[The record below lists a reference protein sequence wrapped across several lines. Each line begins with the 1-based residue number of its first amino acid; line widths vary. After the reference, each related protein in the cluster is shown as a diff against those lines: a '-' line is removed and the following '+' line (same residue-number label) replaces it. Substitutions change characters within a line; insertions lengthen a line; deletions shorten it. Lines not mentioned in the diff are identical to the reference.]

1 MTSEAETQLLVAVV
15 ECVDPAVI
23 RENNKLRK
31 IRIYQHDALKFESP
45 SRLND
50 EGGDGRGGGD
60 QLLKDTSSF
69 YSAFTEFT
77 VRGVILEKIGAGAAR
92 DVEEDENSNDER
104 RRKIKSAKVELYDA
118 HSCKFVVITESSSR
132 TIVDR
137 FGTRFRCNVSDLI
150 WSSSSIVE
158 MEEENKIT
166 NPLGDDAKEED
177 KPPLLTI
184 MGRYFPYDPI
194 NGMDFA
200 GKKICVNEIQ
210 NNQVDGTGLNVWDAA
225 ILLARYLEL
234 FPEKVCSKSVL
245 ELGSGCGLVGIAAGL
260 LGAKEVVLTDLEYS
274 LPLMEDNVQR
284 NIKQV
289 RESNCETITCRM
301 CDWFD
306 PTSLDTFGFSSS
318 SKKAVVSNVVKEEES
333 SLSLFPDVILIADCV
348 WLEELV
354 DPLLRTLDALAGFG
368 TKVIVSYQRRGK
380 DTHDK
385 FWSGLHNTFGSV
397 LDVDADKIFSYG
409 LDKPN
414 IFYLL
419 ECEK

>member
-92 DVEEDENSNDER
+92 DVEEDENNNDER

-225 ILLARYLEL
+225 ILLWVY
-234 FPEKVCSKSVL
+234 
-245 ELGSGCGLVGIAAGL
+245 IA
-260 LGAKEVVLTDLEYS
+260 
-274 LPLMEDNVQR
+274 
-284 NIKQV
+284 
-289 RESNCETITCRM
+289 
-301 CDWFD
+301 
-306 PTSLDTFGFSSS
+306 
-318 SKKAVVSNVVKEEES
+318 
-333 SLSLFPDVILIADCV
+333 VILV
-348 WLEELV
+348 
-354 DPLLRTLDALAGFG
+354 
-368 TKVIVSYQRRGK
+368 
-380 DTHDK
+380 
-385 FWSGLHNTFGSV
+385 
-397 LDVDADKIFSYG
+397 
-409 LDKPN
+409 
-414 IFYLL
+414 
-419 ECEK
+419 